1 MSVLT
6 VILPSYNRAHALPGL
21 LQAYEQQ
28 ETELPFDLI
37 VVDDASTDQTQQILQ
52 SYSPQRY
59 SLQVIRQDMN
69 QGQGAARNQA
79 IPLVK
84 TPLTLIVGDDMFPT
98 PGLLQG
104 HIQTHLKWDAPQVAV
119 LGQVQWPVDM
129 PVNTLMAHIDG
140 VGAQQFP
147 FHYLQNDSWYDF
159 KYFYTSNI
167 SVKTD
172 FLRSLDRWF
181 NPGFRLYGFEDIEL
195 GYRLALRGLRI
206 RYHSCL
212 NVTHYH
218 YHNIWT
224 FARRQQASGRMAH
237 VLFQS
242 HPSLRLKFPMPTLRM
257 GRYRLLASFTSPNA
271 GTIIRWQQIACRLV
285 SNYEWQ
291 YVPGLN
297 NLYRQVLEYFYYDG
311 LVAET
316 LVHSRLQTAAR
327 TVLIHQLLLPA
338 IARWRAYA
346 TEQQIPCIK
355 IPE

>member
-1 MSVLT
+1 MSLLT

-21 LQAYEQQ
+21 LQAYDQQ
-28 ETELPFDLI
+28 QTELPFNLI
-37 VVDDASTDQTQQILQ
+37 VVDDASTDNTSEVLQ
-52 SYSPQRY
+52 SYSPRRY
-59 SLQVIRQDMN
+59 NLQIIRQDVN

-79 IPLVK
+79 IPLVE
-84 TPLTLIVGDDMFPT
+84 TPITLIVGDDMFPT

-104 HIQTHLKWDAPQVAV
+104 HIQAHLHWDAPQVAV

-147 FHYLQNDSWYDF
+147 FYYLQDDSWYGF
-159 KYFYTSNI
+159 EYFYTSNI
-167 SVKTD
+167 SLKTD
-172 FLRSLDRWF
+172 FLRSLDSWF

-195 GYRLALRGLRI
+195 GYRLSLRGLRI
-206 RYHSCL
+206 RYQSCL
-212 NVTHYH
+212 SVNHYH

-237 VLFQS
+237 ILFRS
-242 HPSLRLKFPMPTLRM
+242 HPYLRLKFPVPTLRM
-257 GRYRLLASFTSPNA
+257 GRYGLLANLTSSNPISI
-271 GTIIRWQQIACRLV
+271 TCWQQIACRLV

-291 YVPGLN
+291 DVPGLD

-311 LVAET
+311 MLTEA
-316 LVHSRLQTAAR
+316 LAHSRRQTGAR
-327 TVLIHQLLLPA
+327 TALLRQFLLPA
-338 IARWRAYA
+338 IARWSAYA
-346 TEQQIPCIK
+346 SEQQISSIK